1 MTLLVAAP
9 SSDGMTRP
17 IGFAVIGT
25 GMIAEVHAQAI
36 QDTPEARLAGV
47 WTRSAEK
54 RQEFAARFKCRAADS
69 LEALVADPEI
79 QAVTIATPSGA
90 HAEVAIPF
98 LEAGKA
104 VLCEKPLEV
113 SLEAVDRI
121 LAAEKRGGGVLAG
134 VFQMRLGRGAKLLK
148 QAVESGRFGRLTLCS
163 AYIKWWR
170 SQEYYSSSP
179 WKGTLKLDGGGAL
192 INQGIHA
199 VDLLQWIAGLPAE
212 VSSFS
217 GTLAHTGIEA
227 EDTIVA
233 TLRYPHGGL
242 GVIEAASSAWP
253 GSDLRIEI
261 MGSKGSAVLI
271 NDRVARWEFAEPQP
285 EDEKI
290 LQEFAGGDTMK
301 VGSGDPRGMSWAE
314 HRIQIADL
322 SRALT
327 EGRAPMI
334 PGAEARRAVALAVA
348 IYESARTG
356 QIVRL

>member
-1 MTLLVAAP
+1 MT
-9 SSDGMTRP
+9 TP
-17 IGFAVIGT
+17 IGFAVVGT

-36 QDTPEARLAGV
+36 KDTPEACLVAV
-47 WTRSAEK
+47 WSRSAEK
-54 RQEFAARFKCRAADS
+54 RLEFAAQFGCRTADT
-69 LEALVADPEI
+69 LEALVTDPEI
-79 QAVTIATPSGA
+79 QAITVATPSGA
-90 HAEVAIPF
+90 HADVAVPF

-104 VLCEKPLEV
+104 VLCEKPLEI
-113 SLEAVDRI
+113 SLEAVDRM
-121 LAAEKRGGGVLAG
+121 LAAASRGGGALAG
-134 VFQMRLGRGAKLLK
+134 IFQMRLGRGAKVLK
-148 QAVESGRFGRLTLCS
+148 AAVESGRFGRLTLCS

-212 VSSFS
+212 VSAFS
-217 GTLAHTGIEA
+217 GTLAHTGIDA

-261 MGSKGSAVLI
+261 MGSKGSAVLV
-271 NDRVARWEFAEPQP
+271 NDRIARWEFAEPLP

-290 LQEFAGGDTMK
+290 REEFAGGETMK
-301 VGSGDPRGMSWAE
+301 VGSGDPCGMSCAE
-314 HRIQIADL
+314 HRLQIADL
-322 SRALT
+322 SRAIA
-327 EGRAPMI
+327 EGRPPMI

-348 IYESARTG
+348 VYQSARTG
-356 QIVRL
+356 NTVRL

>member
-1 MTLLVAAP
+1 MTA
-9 SSDGMTRP
+9 P

-36 QDTPEARLAGV
+36 KDTPDARLVAV

-54 RQEFAARFKCRAADS
+54 RNEFAHRFGCRAGES

-79 QAVTIATPSGA
+79 KAVTIATPSGA
-90 HAEVAIPF
+90 HADVAVPF

-113 SLEAVDRI
+113 SLQAVDRI
-121 LAAEKRGGGVLAG
+121 LSAAERGGGLLAG
-134 VFQMRLGRGAKLLK
+134 VFQMRLGRGARLIK
-148 QAVESGRFGRLTLCS
+148 QAVEAGRFGRLTLCS

-170 SQEYYSSSP
+170 SPEYYASSS

-212 VSSFS
+212 VSAFS

-227 EDTIVA
+227 EDTVAA

-242 GVIEAASSAWP
+242 GTIEAASSAWP

-261 MGSKGSAVLI
+261 MGSRGSAVLV
-271 NDRVARWEFAEPQP
+271 NDSIARWEFADPQP
-285 EDEKI
+285 EDERI
-290 LQEFAGGDTMK
+290 REEFASSGKMK
-301 VGSGDPRGMSWAE
+301 VGSGDPRGMSWNE
-314 HRIQIADL
+314 HRVQIADL
-322 SRALT
+322 AQAIR
-327 EGRAPMI
+327 EGRQPMI
-334 PGAEARRAVALAVA
+334 PGAEARRAVQLVLA
-348 IYESARTG
+348 IYESAKTG
-356 QIVRL
+356 RIVRL

>member
-1 MTLLVAAP
+1 MTK
-9 SSDGMTRP
+9 P
-17 IGFAVIGT
+17 IGFAVVGT

-36 QDTPEARLAGV
+36 KEVPEAKLVAV
-47 WTRSAEK
+47 WSRSAEK
-54 RQEFAARFKCRAADS
+54 RKEFAAQMGCRTAEK
-69 LEALVADPEI
+69 LEDLVADPEI
-79 QAVTIATPSGA
+79 QAVTVATPSGA
-90 HAEVAIPF
+90 HADVAVPF

-104 VLCEKPLEV
+104 VL
-113 SLEAVDRI
+113 RI
-121 LAAEKRGGGVLAG
+121 LDAAKRGGGVLAG

-148 QAVESGRFGRLTLCS
+148 AAVESGRFGRLTLCS

-212 VSSFS
+212 VSAFS

-242 GVIEAASSAWP
+242 GTIEAASSAWP

-261 MGSKGSAVLI
+261 MGSKGSAVLV
-271 NDRVARWEFAEPQP
+271 NDRIARWEFAEPAP

-290 LQEFAGGDTMK
+290 LAEFAGGEAMK

-314 HRIQIADL
+314 HRLQVADL
-322 SRALT
+322 ARAIG

-356 QIVRL
+356 KIVRL

>member
-1 MTLLVAAP
+1 MTQ
-9 SSDGMTRP
+9 P
-17 IGFAVIGT
+17 IGFAVVGT

-36 QDTPEARLAGV
+36 KDTPEARLVAV
-47 WTRSAEK
+47 WSRSEK
-54 RQEFAARFKCRAADS
+54 SRNEFAARFDCRAAET
-69 LEALVADPEI
+69 LEALVADPDV
-79 QAVTIATPSGA
+79 QAVTVATPSGA
-90 HAEVAIPF
+90 HADVAVPF

-113 SLEAVDRI
+113 SVEAVDRI
-121 LAAEKRGGGVLAG
+121 LDAATRGGGVLAG
-134 VFQMRLGRGAKLLK
+134 VFQMRLGRGARLLK
-148 QAVESGRFGRLTLCS
+148 NAVESGRFGRLTLCS

-179 WKGTLKLDGGGAL
+179 WKGSLKLDGGGAL

-212 VSSFS
+212 VSAFS

-261 MGSKGSAVLI
+261 MGSKGSAVLV
-271 NDRVARWEFAEPQP
+271 NDSIARWEFADPLP
-285 EDEKI
+285 EDEKVR
-290 LQEFAGGDTMK
+290 EDFASGATMK

-314 HRIQIADL
+314 HRLQIADL
-322 SRALT
+322 SQALT
-327 EGRAPMI
+327 EGRPPMI
-334 PGAEARRAVALAVA
+334 PGAEARRAVALVTA

-356 QIVRL
+356 HIVRL

>member
-1 MTLLVAAP
+1 MNKPV
-9 SSDGMTRP
+9 
-17 IGFAVIGT
+17 GFAVIGT

-36 QDTPEARLAGV
+36 QDTPEARLVAV

-54 RQEFAARFKCRAADS
+54 RRDFAERFGCRAVES
-69 LEALVADPEI
+69 LEALVADPEVR
-79 QAVTIATPSGA
+79 AVTVATPSGA
-90 HAEVAIPF
+90 HAEVAVPF

-113 SLEAVDRI
+113 SLAAVDRI
-121 LAAEKRGGGVLAG
+121 LDAEKRGGGVLAG
-134 VFQMRLGRGAKLLK
+134 VFQMRLGRGARLLK
-148 QAVESGRFGRLTLCS
+148 DAVEAGRFGRLTLCS

-179 WKGTLKLDGGGAL
+179 WKGSLKFDGGGAL

-212 VSSFS
+212 VSAFA

-233 TLRYPHGGL
+233 TLRYPHDGL

-261 MGSKGSAVLI
+261 MGSRGSAVLV
-271 NDRVARWEFAEPQP
+271 NDRVERWEFAEPQP

-290 LQEFAGGDTMK
+290 RQDFAGGVTMK
-301 VGSGDPRGMSWAE
+301 VGSGDPSGMSWNE
-314 HRIQIADL
+314 HRVQVGDL
-322 SRALT
+322 ARALM
-327 EGRAPMI
+327 EGRPPMI
-334 PGAEARRAVALAVA
+334 PGAEARRAVALVMA

-356 QIVRL
+356 RTVRL